1 MSNQS
6 RPPFDPNAP
15 RYTQPYMPGEPLGGQ
30 PAQRPSTASWW
41 RDRQHLKIVGL
52 VVGGFLIFFT
62 GFGMGSGSG
71 ATAASGASE
80 DPSPTPTVTVTAE
93 AEPAPTVTVT
103 ETVTPEAAA
112 PAETQAAT
120 ESSSDDATSGGVDYG
135 VATVACDNALDQSA
149 ATSGYKWNGDPII
162 GMIDGRVTESDT
174 YFAKYT
180 GKLKNAAGG
189 KINVTVECEVGGTDT
204 VPIITNARVYD
215 DAGNEY

>member
-6 RPPFDPNAP
+6 QPPSDPNAP
-15 RYTQPYMPGEPLGGQ
+15 RYTQPYTPGAPTGGQ
-30 PAQRPSTASWW
+30 PTKPPTTLDWW
-41 RDRQHLKIVGL
+41 KDRKHLKIVGL

-62 GFGMGSGSG
+62 GFGMGSGSD
-71 ATAASGASE
+71 ATAASGSYA
-80 DPSPTPTVTVTAE
+80 DPSPAPTVTVTAE

-103 ETVTPEAAA
+103 ETATPEAAA
-112 PAETQAAT
+112 PAETQAST
-120 ESSSDDATSGGVDYG
+120 DSSSDDTTSGGVDYG

-162 GMIDGRVTESDT
+162 GMIDGRVTDSDT
-174 YFAKYT
+174 YLAKYT

-204 VPIITNARVYD
+204 APVITNARVYD